1 MYSLKFVLSST
12 SELQHGPVLP
22 LFGHHVPACLQDKV
36 AVDELPDAGH
46 GEGDFR
52 MYNAEVLVQ
61 MDSHRLEPRDDLLEV
76 HPCLVHH
83 QLPQT
88 PTGSLHLV

>member
-1 MYSLKFVLSST
+1 MYTFVLSST
-12 SELQHGPVLP
+12 SELQHGPVP
-22 LFGHHVPACLQDKV
+22 PRFWHHLPACLKDKV
-36 AVDELPDAGH
+36 AVDELPDAGD

-52 MYNAEVLVQ
+52 MHNAEVKVQ
-61 MDSHRLEPRDDLLEV
+61 VDVHRLEPGDNPLEV

-88 PTGSLHLV
+88 QPGSTK

>member
-1 MYSLKFVLSST
+1 M
-12 SELQHGPVLP
+12 
-22 LFGHHVPACLQDKV
+22 
-36 AVDELPDAGH
+36 AVDELPDAGD

-52 MYNAEVLVQ
+52 MHNAEVQVQ
-61 MDSHRLEPRDDLLEV
+61 VDAHCLEPWDDLLEV

-88 PTGSLHLV
+88 PPGSLRLIYHDPVTQE